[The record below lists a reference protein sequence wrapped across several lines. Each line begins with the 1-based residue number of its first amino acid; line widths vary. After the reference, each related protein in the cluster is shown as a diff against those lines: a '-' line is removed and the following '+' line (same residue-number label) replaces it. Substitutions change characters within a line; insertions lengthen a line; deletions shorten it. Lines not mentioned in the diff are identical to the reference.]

1 MNFIN
6 KSLMTKLILLFMA
19 VSLVP
24 IAILGYLSYSS
35 GKAIM
40 RRQFIDSLTTIADS
54 RENAIVLYLKG
65 KGGRALDFSSDG
77 FIRDTLEKMN
87 QKCPETKQLG
97 EELNRHLLENKKP
110 LDPDCLET
118 FVLNLEGKV
127 AASSEKD
134 NVGKD
139 KSGDEYFVEGKK
151 GIFTQLA
158 HHPERRGKGY
168 ITISAPLTTKTTKE
182 LIGVIVN
189 QYDLNGINEITTN
202 RKGMGD
208 TGEIY
213 IVNKDGYMLTESRFT
228 PNAALNLRVDS
239 QPVKLFQGQGV
250 TMTGIYPDYR
260 GIPVVG
266 ASMCDKLKK
275 ESGLDWLVLAEID
288 DSEAFSPVK
297 FLALRIIL
305 IGISI
310 GVVVAVIAY
319 FVARSIA
326 YPVRRL
332 SEQIVKV
339 GNGDLTVTILHDGR
353 RDEVGV
359 MTGMFHTMVS
369 EIQGQIREIMDAVN
383 VLASSSNQIVATV
396 AQLSAGSEETA
407 VAVTQT
413 TSTVEEVK
421 QTVHVASQKV
431 SQVST
436 LAQNAVQVSQNG
448 AKLVY
453 ETVDGIGRLR
463 EQMEYIAETIVSL
476 SERNHDIGEIIAT
489 VDDLAEQSNLLAV
502 NAAIEAAKAGEYGK
516 GFVVVA
522 QEIKSHAEQSKQA
535 TKQVRGILNDIQK
548 ASSAA
553 VLAAETGSKTVEA
566 AVNQSASTGDAI
578 KELYKSIV
586 EASQAV
592 TQIAASS
599 QQQLVGMDQVAL
611 AMVNIK
617 HATTQNASSTK
628 QVESTVRS
636 LQDLG
641 KRLKKIVE
649 RYKV

>member
-24 IAILGYLSYSS
+24 VAILGYLSYSS
-35 GKAIM
+35 GKAVM

-54 RENAIVLYLKG
+54 REVAIVLYLKG
-65 KGGRALDFSSDG
+65 KEGRALDFSSDG
-77 FIRDTLEKMN
+77 FIRDTLEN
-87 QKCPETKQLG
+87 IHQKTPEAKQLG

-110 LDPDCLET
+110 LDTDCQET

-139 KSGDEYFVEGKK
+139 KSGDEYFAEGKK
-151 GIFTQLA
+151 GIFTQLSYRQ
-158 HHPERRGKGY
+158 ERKGKGY

-182 LIGVIVN
+182 LTGVIVN

-213 IVNKDGYMLTESRFT
+213 IVNKDGYMLTESRFI
-228 PNAALNLRVDS
+228 PNAALNMRVNS
-239 QPVKLFQGQGV
+239 EPVRLFQGQGV

-266 ASMCDKLKK
+266 VSVCDKLKK

-288 DSEAFSPVK
+288 DSEAFYPVK
-297 FLALRIIL
+297 LLALRIIL

-310 GVVVAVIAY
+310 GVAVAVIAY

-339 GNGDLTVTILHDGR
+339 GNGDLTVAILHDGR

-369 EIQGQIREIMDAVN
+369 EIQGQVRDIMDAVN
-383 VLASSSNQIVATV
+383 VLASSSNQIVATI

-407 VAVTQT
+407 VAVTET

-436 LAQNAVQVSQNG
+436 LAQNAVLISQNG

-476 SERNHDIGEIIAT
+476 SERNQAIGEIIAT

-548 ASSAA
+548 ASTAA

-566 AVNQSASTGDAI
+566 AVNQSAGTGDAI
-578 KELYKSIV
+578 KDLYKSIA

-617 HATTQNASSTK
+617 HATTQNATSTK